1 MIALVAPSVAE
12 STAFGSQGGE
22 AQILS
27 RSQTRGRPGSWE
39 IFLIG
44 YNNSLIGYN
53 NSL

>member
-12 STAFGSQGGE
+12 STAFGSQGRE

-39 IFLIG
+39 IFGWNQPELVFCG
-44 YNNSLIGYN
+44 
-53 NSL
+53 